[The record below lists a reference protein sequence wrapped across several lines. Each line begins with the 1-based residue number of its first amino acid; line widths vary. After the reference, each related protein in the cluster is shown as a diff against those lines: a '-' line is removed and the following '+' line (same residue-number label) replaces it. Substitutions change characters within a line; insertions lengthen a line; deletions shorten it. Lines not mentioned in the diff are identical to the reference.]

1 MAVGNSAPRSV
12 ADATRFTSSTP
23 HANTKSTAGGASS
36 SSARSPPN
44 VSSSSSQAL
53 PRRAGGAGVGSMP
66 PQETMDE
73 RVRRLRAAH
82 LAAKQHDV
90 SRMDKVIEGS
100 RRLFDAAHKFTVM
113 GLIAFSGIS
122 LLVTIY
128 ATADMMMHNRK
139 RRAEFFALQKQM
151 REDSLEAARLA
162 YIRGTASEEQ
172 IALVEDATARAKDA
186 GTSLPP
192 LLSVPQRAA
201 PPGGW
206 ETPAAAAA
214 TTSSPA
220 ATSTADHTP
229 EETKKGGGI
238 TAWLFGGLKKEDVR
252 DDADLSASDDRWRT
266 TTSSAVATAS
276 AAADNVTDSLRG
288 TAKAAFEQ
296 ERDNQRRGG
305 PLDQIGQDTASTTPT
320 AATTSGEGKKKGWLW

>member
-1 MAVGNSAPRSV
+1 
-12 ADATRFTSSTP
+12 
-23 HANTKSTAGGASS
+23 
-36 SSARSPPN
+36 
-44 VSSSSSQAL
+44 
-53 PRRAGGAGVGSMP
+53 
-66 PQETMDE
+66 
-73 RVRRLRAAH
+73 
-82 LAAKQHDV
+82 
-90 SRMDKVIEGS
+90 
-100 RRLFDAAHKFTVM
+100 
-113 GLIAFSGIS
+113 
-122 LLVTIY
+122 
-128 ATADMMMHNRK
+128 MHNRK

-206 ETPAAAAA
+206 ETPAAAAAA